1 MSVNTKL
8 VTFFRPLLFA
18 FGFFLKIEKNIFRCS
33 GVVPVWD
40 KQWNKHVETEK
51 SNFSI
56 VWPLIKAFGPAYAIS
71 ALYQLGYSVLQ
82 FASPQIVNLLITFVE
97 SDDPDWKGYFY
108 TVLICL
114 VTLTNTLLNS
124 QCFYKQYVV
133 GLRVKTALISAI
145 YRKSVKLSANGRSGM
160 TVGETT
166 NLMSIDTQKFMDL
179 MLYLNFIW
187 ASPLQIALAVYFL
200 WGILGPSSLAGLAVM
215 VLMIPANSIV
225 ASKMKKYQISQMK
238 DKDRRCKLMDEIL
251 NGIKVLKLYAWERS
265 FEEKVLEIRKSEANA
280 LIKAAYLNAFTS
292 FLWTSA
298 PFLVALASFATFVLI
313 DENNVLDANTAFV
326 SLTLFNLLRVPLNI
340 LPMLVKKKTF

>member
-1 MSVNTKL
+1 M
-8 VTFFRPLLFA
+8 
-18 FGFFLKIEKNIFRCS
+18 
-33 GVVPVWD
+33 
-40 KQWNKHVETEK
+40 ETEK

-340 LPMLVKKKTF
+340 LPMLVKKKNL

>member
-1 MSVNTKL
+1 
-8 VTFFRPLLFA
+8 
-18 FGFFLKIEKNIFRCS
+18 
-33 GVVPVWD
+33 
-40 KQWNKHVETEK
+40 
-51 SNFSI
+51 
-56 VWPLIKAFGPAYAIS
+56 
-71 ALYQLGYSVLQ
+71 
-82 FASPQIVNLLITFVE
+82 
-97 SDDPDWKGYFY
+97 
-108 TVLICL
+108 
-114 VTLTNTLLNS
+114 
-124 QCFYKQYVV
+124 
-133 GLRVKTALISAI
+133 
-145 YRKSVKLSANGRSGM
+145 
-160 TVGETT
+160 
-166 NLMSIDTQKFMDL
+166 

-340 LPMLVKKKTF
+340 LPMLVNIMKN